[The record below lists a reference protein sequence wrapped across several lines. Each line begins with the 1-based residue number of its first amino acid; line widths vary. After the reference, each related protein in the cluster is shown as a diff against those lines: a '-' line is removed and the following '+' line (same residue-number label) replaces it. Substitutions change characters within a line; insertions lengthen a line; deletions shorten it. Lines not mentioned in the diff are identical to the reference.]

1 METQLTNPEI
11 NEKRQ
16 LLQDYEPAFEAFA
29 ILEEKQGRLD
39 DSFDELWAKKTG
51 QVFEDPSKRQSLW
64 QTTLHVLR
72 QELCGDEGFRA
83 QFKEYTKN
91 PGSAPLLTGLIV
103 SLTTLSGL
111 PLDPAISTI
120 IVLYLL
126 KIGLNIFCEYTES
139 EQQDAGG
146 KNQEKEG
153 GSL

>member
-1 METQLTNPEI
+1 VETQLTTPEV

-16 LLQDYEPAFEAFA
+16 LLQDYEPAAEAFA
-29 ILEEKQGRLD
+29 ILEEQQGRLD
-39 DSFDELWAKKTG
+39 LSFDELWAKKTG

-64 QTTLHVLR
+64 QTTLQVLR

-139 EQQDAGG
+139 ASNSDGSGSADSQG
-146 KNQEKEG
+146 K
-153 GSL
+153 